1 MVEVRIHGRGGQGV
15 VTASDLLAMAAFT
28 DGHHAQAFPSFGSER
43 TGAPVVSFCRITDS
57 EIRTREPVL
66 EPDVIVVQDP
76 TLLSVMDVFAG
87 LKPDGY
93 ALLNSTKGFDELG
106 LADLVAR
113 LPKGHAIALPAFDIA
128 REHVGRP
135 VPNAVML
142 GGVAALTGLIRLES
156 VVDAIRHRFPGRV
169 GEANASAATAAYDLV
184 ASERGGA
191 AADGAPSEAGAEAPA
206 DPKENLDA

>member
-28 DGHHAQAFPSFGSER
+28 DGHYAQAFPSFGSER
-43 TGAPVVSFCRITDS
+43 TGAPVVSFCRIADVQ
-57 EIRTREPVL
+57 IRTREPVL

-87 LKPDGY
+87 LKDTGY
-93 ALLNSTKGFDELG
+93 VLLNSTKDFPELG
-106 LADLVAR
+106 LVDLVAS
-113 LPKGHAIALPAFDIA
+113 LPAGHAVALPAFDIA
-128 REHVGRP
+128 REHLGRP

-156 VVDAIRHRFPGRV
+156 VIGAIHQRFPGKL
-169 GEANASAATAAYDLV
+169 GDANVAAASAAYDLISRSV
-184 ASERGGA
+184 SQL
-191 AADGAPSEAGAEAPA
+191 
-206 DPKENLDA
+206 KEISHA

>member
-43 TGAPVVSFCRITDS
+43 TGAPVVAFCRIAET

-66 EPDVIVVQDP
+66 EPDVVVVQDP

-87 LKPDGY
+87 LKSEGY
-93 ALLNSTKGFDELG
+93 ALLNSTKSFEELG
-106 LADLVAR
+106 LSELVNR
-113 LPKGHAIALPAFDIA
+113 LPKGHAITLPAFDLA

-142 GGVAALTGLIRLES
+142 GGIAALTGLIRLQS
-156 VVDAIRHRFPGRV
+156 VTDAIRHRFPGKV
-169 GEANASAATAAYDLV
+169 GDANVSAATAAYDLV
-184 ASERGGA
+184 AAERGR
-191 AADGAPSEAGAEAPA
+191 ADSKENAGA
-206 DPKENLDA
+206 

>member
-43 TGAPVVSFCRITDS
+43 TGAPVVSFCRIADA

-76 TLLSVMDVFAG
+76 TLLPVMDVFAG
-87 LKPDGY
+87 LKQEGY
-93 ALLNSTKGFDELG
+93 ALLNSTKSFEELG
-106 LADLVAR
+106 LSGLVER
-113 LPKGHAIALPAFDIA
+113 LPKGHAVALPAFDIA

-142 GGVAALTGLIRLES
+142 GGVAALTGLIRLTS
-156 VVDAIRHRFPGRV
+156 VTDAIRHRFPGRI
-169 GEANASAATAAYDLV
+169 GDANVEAATAAYDLV
-184 ASERGGA
+184 TSLSGREE
-191 AADGAPSEAGAEAPA
+191 S
-206 DPKENLDA
+206 KENADA

>member
-43 TGAPVVSFCRITDS
+43 TGAPVVSFCRIADQ

-66 EPDVIVVQDP
+66 EPDVVVVQDP

-87 LKPDGY
+87 LKPEGFI
-93 ALLNSTKGFDELG
+93 LLNSTKDFDELG
-106 LADLVAR
+106 LAELVAS
-113 LPKGHAIALPAFDIA
+113 LPPGHALALPAFDIA
-128 REHVGRP
+128 REHIGRP

-142 GGVAALTGLIRLES
+142 GGVAALTGLIRLDS
-156 VVDAIRHRFPGRV
+156 VIGAIRQRFPGRV
-169 GEANASAATAAYDLV
+169 GDANVAAASAAYDLV
-184 ASERGGA
+184 ASRA
-191 AADGAPSEAGAEAPA
+191 AR
-206 DPKENLDA
+206 PKENADA